1 MKTMLV
7 FLGTSAAVPTKKR
20 GLPAIA
26 LKHEADIFL
35 FDVGEGTQYK
45 LIRAGLSPVKITA
58 VFITHLHGDHVFG
71 LPGLLQSMSMYD
83 RKTPLHIYGPK
94 GISYFIESSIRATGH
109 KPPFEIT
116 VHEDLDSITY
126 RNVRIKRFPVDHG
139 LRESYGYVVE
149 IYKPFKLNVEKLRQI
164 NLPVR
169 YWSRLQR
176 GEDVEFRGSIIRA
189 EEVLI
194 KRKPIKIVYTGD
206 TRPIMRTVEEARK
219 AEVLIH
225 DSTTADDLADETHVE
240 GHSTAGDA
248 GRIAHLANVRL
259 LVLTHISAR
268 YTNTRILL
276 SDARRYHINT
286 IVAEDYMIVPVNY

>member
-7 FLGTSAAVPTKKR
+7 FLGTSAAVPTKRR

-58 VFITHLHGDHVFG
+58 IFVTHLHGDHVFG

-94 GISYFIESSIRATGH
+94 GVSYFIESSIRATGH
-109 KPPFEIT
+109 KPPFEVT
-116 VHEDLDSITY
+116 VREDLDSVVY
-126 RNVRIKRFPVDHG
+126 GSVRIKRFPVDHG

-149 IYKPFKLNVEKLRQI
+149 IYKPFKLDIEKLRQI

-169 YWSRLQR
+169 YWSRLQK
-176 GEDVEFRGSIIRA
+176 GEDVEFRNRVIRA

-206 TRPIMRTVEEARK
+206 TRPIMRTVEEAK
-219 AEVLIH
+219 DAEVLIH
-225 DSTTADDLADETHVE
+225 DSTTADDLADEAHAE

-248 GRIAHLANVRL
+248 GRIAYLANVKL
-259 LVLTHISAR
+259 LILTHISAR
-268 YTNTRILL
+268 YTDTRILL
-276 SDARRYHINT
+276 SDARRYHINA
-286 IVAEDYMIVPVNY
+286 IVAEDYMIVPVDY